1 MKSPIENL
9 PFIPRL
15 VLGLVFISY
24 GSTVLWWENTSF
36 WIDFT
41 RGAALSFGFIS
52 LLTLLPE
59 AKEKMKRN

>member
-1 MKSPIENL
+1 MKFPIENL
-9 PFIPRL
+9 PFTPRL
-15 VLGLVFISY
+15 ILGSILFVFGIISFWFP
-24 GSTVLWWENTSF
+24 STTD

-41 RGAALSFGFIS
+41 SGFALSFGFIV